1 MQHLH
6 FQFGAESAPW
16 NDRLALYRQRLLKSP
31 LGKELGSRLGSGVD
45 LALPTVL
52 VVEPDPLD
60 FLAATIVAIEVQAPV
75 ILGNPQ
81 WSLAEWQAL
90 RELQLLD
97 PSQGAQLWGVEPPVP
112 FPAVSQ
118 GSRLPAGAI
127 LMATGG
133 SGGGLRFA
141 HHTWNTLRAAVEGLQ
156 RSNLLPDQPLSSCCL
171 LPLYHVSGFMQFM
184 RSFLTQGE
192 LILSSS
198 REILAAFRAL
208 DPALDLNRDELSELR
223 AEREAATFLQNWTG
237 GNYYLSLVPT
247 QLHRFLAE
255 LPPEGVDW
263 LRRFALIFVGGAAL
277 RDDLRDQARS
287 LRLPL
292 APTYGMT
299 ETAGMV
305 ATLAPQGFLEGNT
318 SVGRLLP
325 HCQVQFLP
333 TQSDLIE
340 PPPLAPDRL
349 PPLKPE
355 GRITIRSAS
364 LALGYYPPDRSLEQG
379 RLLTN
384 DRGWIGADHYL
395 YIAGR
400 LDRVIITG
408 GENVNPEQVE
418 VLLLQTGLLK
428 DVAVI
433 GRPHPEWGEQVVALC
448 VGVADWPQLKTIAQQ
463 RLSPPQRPKIW
474 MELEALP
481 RNDRGKLLL
490 SELWNSAQE
499 SEVSP

>member
-6 FQFGAESAPW
+6 FKPGAESAPW
-16 NDRLALYRQRLLKSP
+16 NDRLALYRQRLRNSP
-31 LGKELGSRLGSGVD
+31 LGKDSGSVGNGAD
-45 LALPTVL
+45 LAVPTVL

-60 FLAATIVAIEVQAPV
+60 FLAATIAAIEVQAPV

-97 PSQGAQLWGVEPPVP
+97 PSQGDHLWGLEPPVS
-112 FPAVSQ
+112 FPPCSQ

-127 LMATGG
+127 LIATGG

-156 RSNLLPDQPLSSCCL
+156 RSNLLPEHPLSGCCL

-198 REILAAFRAL
+198 REILAAFRVF
-208 DPALDLNRDELSELR
+208 DPAIAPHSAELSDLGTEK
-223 AEREAATFLQNWTG
+223 EVAAFLKNRTG
-237 GNYYLSLVPT
+237 ANYYLSLVPT

-277 RDDLRDQARS
+277 RDDLRDHARS

-305 ATLAPQGFLEGNT
+305 ATLSPQGFLEGST

-333 TQSDLIE
+333 
-340 PPPLAPDRL
+340 
-349 PPLKPE
+349 
-355 GRITIRSAS
+355 
-364 LALGYYPPDRSLEQG
+364 
-379 RLLTN
+379 
-384 DRGWIGADHYL
+384 
-395 YIAGR
+395 
-400 LDRVIITG
+400 
-408 GENVNPEQVE
+408 
-418 VLLLQTGLLK
+418 
-428 DVAVI
+428 
-433 GRPHPEWGEQVVALC
+433 
-448 VGVADWPQLKTIAQQ
+448 
-463 RLSPPQRPKIW
+463 
-474 MELEALP
+474 
-481 RNDRGKLLL
+481 
-490 SELWNSAQE
+490 
-499 SEVSP
+499 